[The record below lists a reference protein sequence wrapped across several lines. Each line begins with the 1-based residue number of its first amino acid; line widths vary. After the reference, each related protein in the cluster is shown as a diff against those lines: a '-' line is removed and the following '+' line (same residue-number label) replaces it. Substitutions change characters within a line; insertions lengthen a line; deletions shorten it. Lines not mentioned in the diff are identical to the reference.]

1 MQETSEL
8 IWIDLLM
15 AQIICKSHLK
25 TMNIYNNPN
34 KAFWV
39 VYSYQSQNKLTS
51 WQHAHALPSIS
62 YISMSWIEE
71 KWGFTQIMSKT

>member
-25 TMNIYNNPN
+25 TMNIYNNP
-34 KAFWV
+34 
-39 VYSYQSQNKLTS
+39 
-51 WQHAHALPSIS
+51 PP
-62 YISMSWIEE
+62 IE
-71 KWGFTQIMSKT
+71 